1 MELPIIY
8 KEGAYIMKEKIDR
21 IRRAIVRGIILAYCK
36 VVYRLKVVGREN
48 IPKSG
53 AIIFCGNHK
62 SLLDAPLM
70 EITCKRDDNRFL
82 AKEELAKNPFM
93 AHLGKLFNVI
103 LVKRNDK
110 DLGPMKESLKTL
122 KQGGCIMLFP
132 EGTRNGMKKGL
143 KPKTGVAYFALNSD
157 ATVIPVGIKGGE
169 KLFKKATIT
178 YGKPLDLEEY
188 KPNKKDKE
196 TAELATIKIM
206 DSIIEL
212 TK

>member
-1 MELPIIY
+1 
-8 KEGAYIMKEKIDR
+8 MKEKLSR
-21 IRRAIVRGIILAYCK
+21 IRRAIVRGTIFIYCK
-36 VVYRLKVVGREN
+36 IVYRLKVVGKEN
-48 IPKSG
+48 IPEKG
-53 AIIFCGNHK
+53 AVIFCGNHR
-62 SLLDAPLM
+62 SLLDAPIM
-70 EITCKRDDNRFL
+70 EVTCKRDDNRFL

-93 AHLGKLFNVI
+93 ARLGKTFNVI

-132 EGTRNGMKKGL
+132 EGTRNGIKKGL
-143 KPKTGVAYFALNSD
+143 KPKTGAAYFALNSD

-169 KLFKKATIT
+169 KPFQKATII

-188 KPNKKDKE
+188 KANKKDKE
-196 TAELATIKIM
+196 VAELVTAKIM
-206 DSIIEL
+206 DNIIEL